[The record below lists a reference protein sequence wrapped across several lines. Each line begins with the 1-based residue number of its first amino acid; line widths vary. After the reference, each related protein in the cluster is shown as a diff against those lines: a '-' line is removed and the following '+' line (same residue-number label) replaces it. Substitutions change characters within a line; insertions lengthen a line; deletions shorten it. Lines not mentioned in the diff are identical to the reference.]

1 MKNNLQIKIFADGA
15 DFEEMIK
22 FSKNPQIKGL
32 TTNPS
37 LMKKAGI
44 LDYEEFSKKILTH
57 IQDKPISLEVFT
69 DDLKEMERQAIKIA
83 SWGSNVYVKIPITNT
98 KKKSTLELAKR
109 LNSLKIKLNIT
120 AIFTESQLNEV
131 KKFLDPQ
138 IKNYISVF
146 AGRIADTGVNPSKI
160 ISKAVSIANNLKNTE
175 VIWASCRELLNIF
188 EADNLG
194 CHIITVPHVILSKLH
209 LVGYDHEE
217 YSLDTV
223 KEFYQDSIKV
233 GYKI

>member
-1 MKNNLQIKIFADGA
+1 ML
-15 DFEEMIK
+15 
-22 FSKNPQIKGL
+22 
-32 TTNPS
+32 
-37 LMKKAGI
+37 
-44 LDYEEFSKKILTH
+44 
-57 IQDKPISLEVFT
+57 V
-69 DDLKEMERQAIKIA
+69 
-83 SWGSNVYVKIPITNT
+83 ITNT
-98 KKKSTLELAKR
+98 KKESTLELAKR

-146 AGRIADTGVNPSKI
+146 AGRIADTGANPSKI
-160 ISKAVSIANNLKNTE
+160 ISKAVTIANNLKNTE
-175 VIWASCRELLNIF
+175 VIWASCRELLSIF

-194 CHIITVPHVILSKLH
+194 CHIITVPHGILSKLH
-209 LVGYDHEE
+209 LVGYDHEK

-223 KEFYQDSIKV
+223 NEFYQDSVKA